1 MKDTF
6 YQPNKSAGW
15 GTLKGRRKGMK
26 EAAKAA
32 EAAKEKAYGG
42 GYKKMNKGGKMG
54 HKNIS
59 DMERSCSSKTSMNT
73 MSEKRG

>member
-1 MKDTF
+1 MKDKY

-15 GTLKGRRKGMK
+15 GTLKGRRKRMQ
-26 EAAKAA
+26 E
-32 EAAKEKAYGG
+32 AKEKTYSG

-54 HKNIS
+54 HKSIS